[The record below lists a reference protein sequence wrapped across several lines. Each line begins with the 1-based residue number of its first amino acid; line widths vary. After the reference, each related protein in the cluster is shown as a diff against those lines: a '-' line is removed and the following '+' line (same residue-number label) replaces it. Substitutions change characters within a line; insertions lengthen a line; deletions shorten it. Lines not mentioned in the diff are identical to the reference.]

1 MKNHYVS
8 RKYVVGSILLLL
20 VLLYLIRLFFLQVID
35 TSYRS
40 SASNNVLRFV
50 TQYPARGL
58 IYDRNGKLLVYNEAA
73 YDMMVIPSQTGPMDT
88 ADLCNVLKL
97 TRDEFDSR
105 LSRAKEYSRYTAS
118 IFLGQISSADYAVL
132 QEKMYK
138 FPGFYV
144 QPRTLRK
151 YDREIAAHVLGY
163 VSEVDEADIRTDPY
177 YKMGDF
183 IGKSGVEKR
192 YESSLRG
199 NKGVKIFMVD
209 VHNQIKGSYQG
220 GRRDTVAV
228 VGSDLTLTLDA
239 DLQEYGEG
247 LMVNK
252 IGSIVAIEPA
262 SGEVL
267 ALVSAPDYKPSRLVG
282 RARSKE
288 YGMLENDTLKP
299 LFNRA
304 LMAQYPPGSTFK
316 TINALIGLNEHT
328 LRPSTEYYCD
338 LGYYARGVYVGCH
351 LHNAPLNLV
360 EGIQNSCNAY
370 FCNVF
375 RRILDNPKYGNVRE
389 GFMAWR
395 NYLTSFGFGTR
406 LESDLSGDMPGF
418 IPELSYYDRYY
429 GQNGWSSLTIVSMA
443 IGQGELLITPI
454 QMANMTAS
462 IANRGFYYTP
472 HIVKAF
478 ADGSDLEPGFIEKHQ
493 IPIDSIHFE
502 TVIEGMYL
510 AVNGPPGSGS
520 TARNARVPDVSV
532 CGKTGT
538 AENPHGEDHSI
549 FIAFAP
555 KEDPRIAI
563 AVYVENGG
571 FGNTYAAPIA
581 GLMIEKYLKRNVTNT
596 WFEDYIINT
605 DLIHIDSTHQHM
617 D

>member
-1 MKNHYVS
+1 MKNQYVS
-8 RKYVVGSILLLL
+8 RKYVVGSVLFLL
-20 VLLYLIRLFFLQVID
+20 VLLYLVRLFYLQVID

-58 IYDRNGKLLVYNEAA
+58 IYDRNGELLVYNEAA
-73 YDMMVIPSQTGPMDT
+73 YDLMVIPSQTGPMDT
-88 ADLCNVLKL
+88 ADFCAVLDL
-97 TRDEFDSR
+97 SLEEFNAR
-105 LSRAKEYSRYTAS
+105 LSRAKEYSRYTSS
-118 IFLGQISSADYAVL
+118 IFLSQISSTNYAVL

-144 QPRTLRK
+144 QARTLRK
-151 YDREIAAHVLGY
+151 YNRANAAHVLGY
-163 VSEVDEADIRTDPY
+163 VSEVEESDIQRDPY
-177 YKMGDF
+177 YNMGDY
-183 IGKSGVEKR
+183 IGKSGVEKK
-192 YESSLRG
+192 YESLLRG
-199 NKGVKIFMVD
+199 KKGVQIFMVD
-209 VHNQIKGSYQG
+209 VHNQIKGSYLG

-239 DLQEYGEG
+239 DLQAYGEQ

-262 SGEVL
+262 TGEVL
-267 ALVSAPDYKPSRLVG
+267 ALVSAPGYNPSLLVG
-282 RARSKE
+282 RARSNQ
-288 YGMLENDTLKP
+288 YAILEKDTLKP

-316 TINALIGLNEHT
+316 TINALIGLNEQT
-328 LRPSTEYYCD
+328 LFPETEYYCD

-351 LHNAPLNLV
+351 LHNAPLNLIQ
-360 EGIQNSCNAY
+360 GIQNSCNAY

-375 RRILDNPKYGNVRE
+375 RRILDNPKYGSVRE
-389 GFMAWR
+389 GFVAWR
-395 NYLTSFGFGTR
+395 NYLTSFGFGSR
-406 LESDLSGDMPGF
+406 FGSDLTGELPGF

-429 GQNGWSSLTIVSMA
+429 GENGWSSLTIVSMA
-443 IGQGELLITPI
+443 IGQGELLITPF

-462 IANRGFYYTP
+462 IANRGFYIVP
-472 HIVKAF
+472 HIIKSN
-478 ADGSDLEPGFIEKHQ
+478 ADGQDMDPRFSEKQ
-493 IPIDSIHFE
+493 IIPIDSSHFE
-502 TVIEGMYL
+502 TVIEGMDL
-510 AVNGPPGSGS
+510 AVNGLPGSGS
-520 TARNARVPDVSV
+520 TARNAKVPEIIV

-555 KEDPRIAI
+555 KHDPQIAI

-581 GLMIEKYLKRNVTNT
+581 GLMIEKYLTKHITRT
-596 WFEDYIINT
+596 WFEEYILNT
-605 DLIHIDSTHQHM
+605 DLIHIDTTNQHM